1 MASGGI
7 RGCRTDAA
15 AAAAAVAAAVVKF
28 YEPLSCQTIFLLS
41 RMDHLLLLLLLLLQ
55 CRRQLINQSC
65 CLFDIPTSMRTF
77 WIFLDGRKILLVCVC
92 VCAQFSC
99 EKRAKFTRF
108 SCKNCVNFTGFSH
121 NAVFPCELSPG
132 WSVCWSVGRL
142 RRLTFLLKIKLLNT
156 PCRKERTLRLKGK
169 MLSAA
174 TKKQSN

>member
-1 MASGGI
+1 MRSRQLI
-7 RGCRTDAA
+7 NHS
-15 AAAAAVAAAVVKF
+15 AAVCFDIPMHVYAHFCVA
-28 YEPLSCQTIFLLS
+28 SST
-41 RMDHLLLLLLLLLQ
+41 DHLLLPSPCSDQHATAAAASLPLSHFAA
-55 CRRQLINQSC
+55 CVASYRVVCVRVC
-65 CLFDIPTSMRTF
+65 VCL
-77 WIFLDGRKILLVCVC
+77 CVC